1 MNNENLGSFVE
12 YNREKCKKYNSYPLD
27 PEVNFSNNCILHI
40 VCEEASIR
48 WFTIIEEEDVMIDDF
63 HV

>member
-48 WFTIIEEEDVMIDDF
+48 
-63 HV
+63 